1 MILQRVAQPPGGAR
15 GALFGALA
23 RQLRTRPDAAE
34 PPSDDANNGAAH
46 DTSMANE
53 PAPAQDPAT
62 LIARITQDLAT
73 LRQTLA
79 ERPTPTPEPPPQPK
93 LMLTVEEAGHLIGVS
108 RTVMYDLIG
117 DGSIQS
123 VKIGSLRRVP
133 RVALDAYVAKL
144 SDHQAAS

>member
-1 MILQRVAQPPGGAR
+1 MILPKVTQTPGGAR
-15 GALFGALA
+15 GALFGALPT
-23 RQLRTRPDAAE
+23 QLGTRPDASG
-34 PPSDDANNGAAH
+34 PPSEDATNGAAH

-79 ERPTPTPEPPPQPK
+79 ERPTPTPEPPAPPK

-133 RVALDAYVAKL
+133 RAALDAYVAKL
-144 SDHQAAS
+144 SGHQEAS